1 MNDNQLKNKIIR
13 KPIYAEDRLLLEKGG
28 VRVTIT
34 NKVMLTAV
42 HDADLKR
49 GLVRLGLYEGI
60 VKGEHKCF
68 ICGKKINMINLG
80 GIFKAGDGK
89 IHTVC
94 NTLFASHGA

>member
-1 MNDNQLKNKIIR
+1 M
-13 KPIYAEDRLLLEKGG
+13 
-28 VRVTIT
+28 TIT

-42 HDADLKR
+42 HDADLKKV
-49 GLVRLGLYEGI
+49 LIRLGLYEGI

-68 ICGKKINMINLG
+68 ICGKKIDMMNLG

-94 NTLFASHGA
+94 NTLFASHGYR